1 MLFFQ
6 ENYSLSESSPEPRPS
21 SSQSSH
27 VASRKRRMTNNSDD
41 TLLHQAT
48 RTMHEMSEMARKKEK
63 QDCFDTFGTF
73 VACELRSMS
82 LIRNERFALM
92 VKMKMQKF
100 LLEAWEEIESE
111 PIHSQIPATSPAP
124 QSSNETRVTTS
135 PQTSQYHSELTLAT
149 SDTGHDN
156 THTDK
161 ETYSYIVNEDILT
174 QAFTYAGVTEWNSIQ
189 LQVHN
194 DEE

>member
-41 TLLHQAT
+41 ILLHQAT

-92 VKMKMQKF
+92 VKMKMQRF
-100 LLEAWEEIESE
+100 LLKAWEEIESE
-111 PIHSQIPATSPAP
+111 PIHSEIPATSPAP

-135 PQTSQYHSELTLAT
+135 PQTSQYDSELTLAT

-161 ETYSYIVNEDILT
+161 ETYSFINEDILT
-174 QAFTYAGVTEWNSIQ
+174 QALTDAGVTTEWNSIQ